1 MGQQVLKGRKKKED
15 LLQRLMSTNNM
26 KDMSLE
32 ERENLDEIF
41 IDDC

>member
-1 MGQQVLKGRKKKED
+1 MRQQVLKGRKKKED

-41 IDDC
+41 INDC

>member
-1 MGQQVLKGRKKKED
+1 MRQQVLKGRKKKED

-26 KDMSLE
+26 KEMSLE